1 MRQGAGIKLQ
11 SPRRTGAQE
20 GASSIFEFVAEVA
33 HEAEGVGSEDFGG
46 GGADGGVDF
55 YVDGGGAG
63 FHFGWADKGVERML
77 LYIIYTV

>member
-11 SPRRTGAQE
+11 SPRLAGAQE
-20 GASSIFEFVAEVA
+20 CATAIFEFVAEIA

-55 YVDGGGAG
+55 HVDGGGAG
-63 FHFGWADKGVERML
+63 FHVGCWMTKVDVK
-77 LYIIYTV
+77 